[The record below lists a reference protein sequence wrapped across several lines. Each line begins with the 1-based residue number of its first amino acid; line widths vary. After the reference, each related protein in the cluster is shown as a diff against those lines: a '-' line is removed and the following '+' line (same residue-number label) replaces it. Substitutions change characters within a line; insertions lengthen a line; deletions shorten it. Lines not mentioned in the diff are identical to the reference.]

1 MYSDFTTDFEKM
13 VDFCFIG
20 REDFL
25 NSYSYLDRDDWEATF
40 CELLE
45 KCFGELN
52 NKQKAYINYIL
63 DYHNTHDECCYPVCL
78 GENNIVSD
86 C

>member
-1 MYSDFTTDFEKM
+1 MYNAFTTDFEKM
-13 VDFCFIG
+13 VDFCFID

-52 NKQKAYINYIL
+52 NKQRAYIDYIF
-63 DYHNTHDECCYPVCL
+63 HNTHL
-78 GENNIVSD
+78 L
-86 C
+86 